1 MVLRLTQAFYTFV
14 LVFITAML
22 CRYFT
27 NLGIDSFYNTLELP
41 AGSPDNHYFSYA
53 WGIIYVLLFISFY
66 LTLESKKTEEQFYDA
81 NALFVTQLFLQ
92 ILWTFSFFYLEQ
104 LWASAVV
111 IVLLDMV
118 VALLMHTIFFIS
130 RRAFVLLVPYLAWLL
145 FATYLNIALVF
156 LN

>member
-1 MVLRLTQAFYTFV
+1 MALRLTQALYTFV

-27 NLGIDSFYNTLELP
+27 SLGIESFYGTLELP
-41 AGSPDNHYFSYA
+41 SVTPANHYFSYA
-53 WGIIYVLLFISFY
+53 WGLIYVLLFISFY
-66 LTLESKKTEEQFYDA
+66 ITLESQKTEEQFYDA

-111 IVLLDMV
+111 IILLDMV
-118 VALLMHTIFFIS
+118 VALLMHTLLFINGW
-130 RRAFVLLVPYLAWLL
+130 AFVLMLPYLLWLL
-145 FATYLNIALVF
+145 FATYLNVMLVF

>member
-1 MVLRLTQAFYTFV
+1 MALRVTQALYTFV

-27 NLGIDSFYNTLELP
+27 GLGMESFYGTLELP
-41 AGSPDNHYFSYA
+41 AIAPANHYFSYA
-53 WGIIYVLLFISFY
+53 WAVIYVLLFISFY
-66 LTLESKKTEEQFYDA
+66 ITLESQKTEEQFYDA

-111 IVLLDMV
+111 IILLDMV
-118 VALLMHTIFFIS
+118 VALLMHTLLFINGW
-130 RRAFVLLVPYLAWLL
+130 AFVLLVPYLLWLL
-145 FATYLNIALVF
+145 FATYLNVMLVF

>member
-1 MVLRLTQAFYTFV
+1 MALRLTQALYTFV

-27 NLGIDSFYNTLELP
+27 GLGMESFYGTLELP
-41 AGSPDNHYFSYA
+41 TLTPANHYFSYA
-53 WGIIYVLLFISFY
+53 WAVIYVLLFISFY
-66 LTLESKKTEEQFYDA
+66 ITLESQKTEEQFYDA

-104 LWASAVV
+104 LWASAAV

-118 VALLMHTIFFIS
+118 VALLMHTLLFINGW
-130 RRAFVLLVPYLAWLL
+130 AFVLLVPYLLWLL
-145 FATYLNIALVF
+145 FATYLNVMLVF

>member
-1 MVLRLTQAFYTFV
+1 MALRLTQALYTFV

-27 NLGIDSFYNTLELP
+27 SLGIDSFYGTLELP
-41 AGSPDNHYFSYA
+41 AMTPENHYFSYA
-53 WGIIYVLLFISFY
+53 WTVIYVLLFISFY
-66 LTLESKKTEEQFYDA
+66 ITLESQKTEEQFYDA

-104 LWASAVV
+104 LWASAAV

-118 VALLMHTIFFIS
+118 VALLMHTLLFINGW
-130 RRAFVLLVPYLAWLL
+130 AFVLMLPYLLWLL
-145 FATYLNIALVF
+145 FATYLNVMLVF